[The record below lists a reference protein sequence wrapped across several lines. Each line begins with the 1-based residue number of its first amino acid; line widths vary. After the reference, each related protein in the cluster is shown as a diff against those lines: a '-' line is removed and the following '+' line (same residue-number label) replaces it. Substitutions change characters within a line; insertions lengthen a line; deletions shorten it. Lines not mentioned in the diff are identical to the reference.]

1 MTSRKPPSVSF
12 PSWVEHQIRAAQA
25 AGAFENLPG
34 AGKPIPD
41 LDRPQPELAW
51 VAGYLKR
58 ENVDVG
64 DVLPPALA
72 LAKEVETLPQ
82 RLQRERSELR
92 VRTLLQDLND
102 RIARAHAGPQVGP
115 PLRVRAVDVEA
126 AVAQW
131 RAVRAGA
138 AEDRPSPPQPPPPA
152 RRRRRW
158 FGRTT

>member
-1 MTSRKPPSVSF
+1 MTSRKPPNVSF
-12 PSWVEHQIRAAQA
+12 PSWVEHQIRQAQA
-25 AGAFENLPG
+25 AGAFENLRG

-41 LDRPQPELAW
+41 IDRPQHELAW
-51 VAGYLKR
+51 VAGYLRR

-82 RLQRERSELR
+82 RLQRERSEPR
-92 VRTLLQDLND
+92 VRKLVQDLNE
-102 RIARAHAGPQVGP
+102 RIARAHAQPQVGP

-126 AVAQW
+126 AVTQW
-131 RAVRAGA
+131 RAVRAA
-138 AEDRPSPPQPPPPA
+138 AAADPPASPPPPAPA

-158 FGRTT
+158 LRRTS